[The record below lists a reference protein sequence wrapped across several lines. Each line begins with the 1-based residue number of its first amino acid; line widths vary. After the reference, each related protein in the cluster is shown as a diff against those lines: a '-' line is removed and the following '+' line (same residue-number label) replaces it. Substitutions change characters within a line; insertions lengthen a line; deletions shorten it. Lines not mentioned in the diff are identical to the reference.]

1 LGYRRPTMLLADTH
15 YPLLNVVWSMIVF
28 FAWILWIWLLIYVY
42 MDIFRRDDIGGW
54 GKFGWVVFTIFL
66 PFIGVFTY
74 LIVEGKGM
82 DERKQKDVRQAQAD
96 TDNYIRSVAHNGN
109 SSADQIAQANQLLN
123 SGAITQDEYQALK
136 AKALAG

>member
-1 LGYRRPTMLLADTH
+1 MLLADSG
-15 YPLLNVVWSMIVF
+15 YPFLSVMWSMFVF

-54 GKFGWVVFTIFL
+54 GKFGWVIFTIFL

-74 LIVEGKGM
+74 LIVEGRAM
-82 DERKQKDVRQAQAD
+82 SDRRAAEAKQARAESDA
-96 TDNYIRSVAHNGN
+96 YIRSVAHNGN
-109 SSADQIAQANQLLN
+109 SSADQIAQANQLLS
-123 SGAITQDEYQALK
+123 SGAITQDEYQTLK